1 MPQRL
6 SHRPS
11 SLGPFARRP
20 AARCSVLI
28 AALFG
33 LAGCG
38 GGGGGTFDLSDID
51 LSVLPK
57 FTLPGTAGD
66 VLAYTGSFVTTFD
79 PARVAAVRNTAAFV
93 SNRINVS
100 VGGTTIT
107 AKPYLVSRLDYVRSI
122 DADTDGQPD
131 LTGRGVV
138 LGIIDSAILQSHEQ
152 FSDVPTTSG
161 LQPKFMPGSDVS
173 AVASPTGDF
182 HGTFVASIMAGDGG
196 GSCAP
201 TAVGCDTALGY
212 APDARIYAGTI
223 DFAGTLDYDDLASIV
238 QGADAAG
245 AVAINNSWTLNSGVP
260 LTVANSNITA
270 ITSNTGGT
278 AFLNALQ
285 AFASGGVVVF
295 AQSNTTSQSSASL
308 MAGLPAEDPTL
319 ESGWLAVINVL
330 ADFDETNDRITR
342 VVRRSA
348 ACLEAARWCLG
359 ATGIVTG
366 AGIDNTT
373 DYQTGQGTSFATP
386 QVTGALGLLAQ
397 AFPTLTPAQL
407 RNRLL
412 VTADNSFFVP
422 TAVLEVAPGILHG
435 YNEEFGHGM
444 LNVRDAL
451 MPIGVASAVS
461 ARGEVLPV
469 EELTMSGGMLAGD
482 ALAAGLGG
490 VEIGFRDQ
498 LQAEF
503 ASPMAAMVNV
513 AAPVPVART
522 GLAQW
527 SRGGDALTLAA
538 PDAAAANGL
547 SRVDVL
553 DGGALRISALTDGG
567 AAAGLAV
574 GADMALGTGRVT
586 AELAALR
593 DEDGLFGMDLG
604 GTASS
609 MGAVSATLG
618 WAQPLGSGME
628 LALEAEV
635 GRIDAQASGLVSGI
649 SGMRYDRASA
659 ALVQRSVLSRG
670 DRLSLFVQTPLAA
683 VSGQIDMA
691 VPVSRVSA
699 VAAEAAGAAAGADPA
714 AAFDAVSVSLA
725 PAARQVDV
733 GFEYL
738 VPLSDQAD
746 MVLGYAFQSNAGNV
760 AGQQDQAALLGW
772 RLRF

>member
-1 MPQRL
+1 
-6 SHRPS
+6 
-11 SLGPFARRP
+11 
-20 AARCSVLI
+20 
-28 AALFG
+28 
-33 LAGCG
+33 
-38 GGGGGTFDLSDID
+38 
-51 LSVLPK
+51 
-57 FTLPGTAGD
+57 
-66 VLAYTGSFVTTFD
+66 
-79 PARVAAVRNTAAFV
+79 
-93 SNRINVS
+93 
-100 VGGTTIT
+100 
-107 AKPYLVSRLDYVRSI
+107 
-122 DADTDGQPD
+122 
-131 LTGRGVV
+131 
-138 LGIIDSAILQSHEQ
+138 
-152 FSDVPTTSG
+152 
-161 LQPKFMPGSDVS
+161 
-173 AVASPTGDF
+173 
-182 HGTFVASIMAGDGG
+182 
-196 GSCAP
+196 
-201 TAVGCDTALGY
+201 VGCVTALGY
-212 APDARIYAGTI
+212 APDARLYAGTI
-223 DFAGTLDYDDLASIV
+223 DFAGALDYADLASIV

-245 AVAINNSWTLNSGVP
+245 AVAINNSWTLSSGGP
-260 LTVANSNITA
+260 LTVANSNTSA
-270 ITSNTGGT
+270 ITLNPGGT

-285 AFASGGVVVF
+285 TFATDGVVVF

-308 MAGLPAEDPTL
+308 MAGLPAEVPSL

-366 AGIDNTT
+366 AAIDTTT
-373 DYQTGQGTSFATP
+373 DYTTGQGTSFATP

-422 TAVLEVAPGILHG
+422 TDVLEVAPGILHG
-435 YNEEFGHGM
+435 YNDEFGHGM

-451 MPIGVASAVS
+451 MPIGVASALS

-469 EELTMSGGMLAGD
+469 EELTMSGGILAGD

-490 VEIGFRDQ
+490 VQIGFRDQ
-498 LQAEF
+498 LQGEF
-503 ASPMAAMVNV
+503 ASAMAAMVAV
-513 AAPVPVART
+513 AAPVPMART
-522 GLAQW
+522 GFADW
-527 SRGGDALTLAA
+527 SQGGDGLTLAA

-547 SRVDVL
+547 ARVDL
-553 DGGALRISALTDGG
+553 LAGGALRVSALTNGG
-567 AAAGLAV
+567 TAAGVAL
-574 GADMALGTGRVT
+574 GADVAIGTGRVT

-604 GTASS
+604 GDAAS
-609 MGAVSATLG
+609 MGAVSAKLAL
-618 WAQPLGSGME
+618 AQPLGSGME

-635 GRIDAQASGLVSGI
+635 GRMDAQASGLVTSI
-649 SGMRYDRASA
+649 SAMTYTRASA
-659 ALVQRSVLSRG
+659 ALVQRSVLARG

-683 VSGQIDMA
+683 VSGQVDLA

-699 VAAEAAGAAAGADPA
+699 AGGEAA
-714 AAFDAVSVSLA
+714 AAFDAVSVSIA

-760 AGQQDQAALLGW
+760 AGQQDQTALLGW

>member
-1 MPQRL
+1 M
-6 SHRPS
+6 SHQNSRSP
-11 SLGPFARRP
+11 
-20 AARCSVLI
+20 VLV
-28 AALFG
+28 AALLG

-38 GGGGGTFDLSDID
+38 GGGGDGTSDFSGID
-51 LSVLPK
+51 LTGLPT

-66 VLAYTGSFVTTFD
+66 LAAYTGSFVTTFD

-100 VGGTTIT
+100 VDGTTIT

-131 LTGRGVV
+131 LTGRNVV

-152 FSDVPTTSG
+152 FSDVPTAGGTV
-161 LQPKFMPGSDVS
+161 PKFMPGSDAS
-173 AVASPTGDF
+173 AVANPAGDF

-201 TAVGCDTALGY
+201 GAVGCVTALGY

-223 DFAGTLDYDDLASIV
+223 NFAGSLDYADLASIV

-245 AVAINNSWTLNSGVP
+245 AVAINNSWTVSSGVP
-260 LTVANSNITA
+260 LTVANSNTSA
-270 ITSNTGGT
+270 ITLSTGGP

-285 AFASGGVVVF
+285 TFATDGVVVF
-295 AQSNTTSQSSASL
+295 AQSNTTTQSSASL
-308 MAGLPAEDPTL
+308 MAGLPAEVPAL
-319 ESGWLAVINVL
+319 ETGWLAVINVL

-366 AGIDNTT
+366 AAIDNTT
-373 DYQTGQGTSFATP
+373 DYTTGQGTSFATP

-397 AFPTLTPAQL
+397 AFPMLTPAQL

-412 VTADNSFFVP
+412 VTADNSFFAP

-451 MPIGVASAVS
+451 RPIGVASAVS

-469 EELTMSGGMLAGD
+469 EDLTMSGGLLAGD

-490 VEIGFRDQ
+490 VAVGYRDQ

-503 ASPMAAMVNV
+503 AAPMAAMVAV
-513 AAPVPVART
+513 TAPVSVARS

-527 SRGGDALTLAA
+527 SRGGDGMTLTA
-538 PDAAAANGL
+538 PDVAAANGL
-547 SRVDVL
+547 ARVDL
-553 DGGALRISALTDGG
+553 LAGDGLRVSALTDGG
-567 AAAGLAV
+567 AAAGVAV
-574 GADMALGTGRVT
+574 GAEVPMGMGRVT

-593 DEDGLFGMDLG
+593 DADGLFGMDLG
-604 GTASS
+604 GGAAS
-609 MGAVSATLG
+609 MGTMSAKLG
-618 WAQPLGSGME
+618 WTQPLGSGME

-635 GRIDAQASGLVSGI
+635 GRIDAEASGLVSAV
-649 SGMRYDRASA
+649 SGLTYNRATA
-659 ALVQRSVLSRG
+659 AFVQRSVLARG
-670 DRLSLFVQTPLAA
+670 DRLSFFVQTPLAA
-683 VSGQIDMA
+683 VSGQVDLA
-691 VPVSRVSA
+691 VPMSRVSA
-699 VAAEAAGAAAGADPA
+699 AASERAGAERAGADAA

-738 VPLSDQAD
+738 VPLSDRAD
-746 MVLGYAFQSNAGNV
+746 MVLGYALQSNAGNV
-760 AGQQDQAALLGW
+760 AGRQDQTALLGW

>member
-1 MPQRL
+1 MP
-6 SHRPS
+6 HRIT
-11 SLGPFARRP
+11 RRP
-20 AARCSVLI
+20 VLI
-28 AALFG
+28 AALLG

-38 GGGGGTFDLSDID
+38 GGGADGGIDLSDID
-51 LSVLPK
+51 LSGLPT

-66 VLAYTGSFVTTFD
+66 LAAYTGGFVTSFD
-79 PARVAAVRNTAAFV
+79 PARVAAVRNTAAFL
-93 SNRINVS
+93 SNRINVA
-100 VGGTTIT
+100 VGGTTIM
-107 AKPYLVSRLDYVRSI
+107 AKPYLVSRLDYVRSM

-131 LTGRGVV
+131 LTGKDVV
-138 LGIIDSAILQSHEQ
+138 LGIIDSPILQSHEQ
-152 FSDVPTTSG
+152 FSDVPTAGGTAA
-161 LQPKFMPGSDVS
+161 KFMPGSDAS

-201 TAVGCDTALGY
+201 GAVGCVTALGY

-223 DFAGTLDYDDLASIV
+223 DFAGALDYADLASIV

-245 AVAINNSWTLNSGVP
+245 AVAINNSWTLSSGGP
-260 LTVANSNITA
+260 LTVANSNTSA
-270 ITSNTGGT
+270 ITLNPGGT

-285 AFASGGVVVF
+285 AFATDGVVVF

-308 MAGLPAEDPTL
+308 MAGLPAEVPAL
-319 ESGWLAVINVL
+319 ETGWLAVINVL

-366 AGIDNTT
+366 AAIDTTT
-373 DYQTGQGTSFATP
+373 DYTTGQGTSFATP

-412 VTADNSFFVP
+412 VTADNSFFAP
-422 TAVLEVAPGILHG
+422 TDVLEVAPGILHG
-435 YNEEFGHGM
+435 YNDEFGHGM

-461 ARGEVLPV
+461 ARGEILPV
-469 EELTMSGGMLAGD
+469 EELTMSGGVLAGD

-490 VEIGFRDQ
+490 VQIGFRDQ
-498 LQAEF
+498 LQGEF
-503 ASPMAAMVNV
+503 ASAMAAMVAV
-513 AAPVPVART
+513 AAPVPAVRS

-527 SRGGDALTLAA
+527 SNGGDGLTLAA

-547 SRVDVL
+547 ARVDL
-553 DGGALRISALTDGG
+553 LAGDALRVSALTDGG
-567 AAAGLAV
+567 AAAGVAV
-574 GADMALGTGRVT
+574 GADVAMGTGRVT

-593 DEDGLFGMDLG
+593 DDDGLFGMDLG
-604 GTASS
+604 GDAAS
-609 MGAVSATLG
+609 MGTVSAKLA

-635 GRIDAQASGLVSGI
+635 GRIDAQASGLVTSI
-649 SGMRYDRASA
+649 SAMRYNRASA
-659 ALVQRSVLSRG
+659 TFVQRSVLARG

-683 VSGQIDMA
+683 VSGQVDMA

-699 VAAEAAGAAAGADPA
+699 AGAEA
-714 AAFDAVSVSLA
+714 AAFDAVSVSMA

>member
-1 MPQRL
+1 
-6 SHRPS
+6 
-11 SLGPFARRP
+11 
-20 AARCSVLI
+20 
-28 AALFG
+28 
-33 LAGCG
+33 
-38 GGGGGTFDLSDID
+38 
-51 LSVLPK
+51 
-57 FTLPGTAGD
+57 
-66 VLAYTGSFVTTFD
+66 
-79 PARVAAVRNTAAFV
+79 
-93 SNRINVS
+93 
-100 VGGTTIT
+100 
-107 AKPYLVSRLDYVRSI
+107 
-122 DADTDGQPD
+122 
-131 LTGRGVV
+131 
-138 LGIIDSAILQSHEQ
+138 
-152 FSDVPTTSG
+152 
-161 LQPKFMPGSDVS
+161 
-173 AVASPTGDF
+173 
-182 HGTFVASIMAGDGG
+182 
-196 GSCAP
+196 
-201 TAVGCDTALGY
+201 
-212 APDARIYAGTI
+212 
-223 DFAGTLDYDDLASIV
+223 
-238 QGADAAG
+238 
-245 AVAINNSWTLNSGVP
+245 
-260 LTVANSNITA
+260 
-270 ITSNTGGT
+270 
-278 AFLNALQ
+278 
-285 AFASGGVVVF
+285 
-295 AQSNTTSQSSASL
+295 
-308 MAGLPAEDPTL
+308 
-319 ESGWLAVINVL
+319 
-330 ADFDETNDRITR
+330 
-342 VVRRSA
+342 
-348 ACLEAARWCLG
+348 
-359 ATGIVTG
+359 
-366 AGIDNTT
+366 
-373 DYQTGQGTSFATP
+373 
-386 QVTGALGLLAQ
+386 
-397 AFPTLTPAQL
+397 
-407 RNRLL
+407 
-412 VTADNSFFVP
+412 
-422 TAVLEVAPGILHG
+422 
-435 YNEEFGHGM
+435 
-444 LNVRDAL
+444 
-451 MPIGVASAVS
+451 
-461 ARGEVLPV
+461 VLPV

-760 AGQQDQAALLGW
+760 AGRQDQAALLGW